1 MSKSCKICIWGIRTV
16 YRCNFI
22 GAGNDTFSKNRTLLF
37 NRGGGAELKLPI
49 QEENVA
55 HGIADMPTT
64 CTSAPDVATS
74 LMARCWSAVTDVL
87 LSIWQLVVGI
97 TTRAWY
103 GTVVHKG
110 TIAEKLRDFA
120 ESVKEFNR
128 CFKTPGEGDLEV
140 ASSLMRAAYD
150 SLSDCLK
157 QEISKQVQGV
167 AEITDVGALD
177 IVFVNKIKDI
187 NLELL
192 VARIYTNLPSVRLG
206 NLKEELARAADDSE
220 RVGVLLKMRDIK
232 ISDFE
237 PDLTEDVLDE
247 HMRVLFDG
255 LHDSLKKTIYKEIR
269 LRGLL
274 STPYGS
280 FDNKIDPTI
289 EIDGRVISLLSFNS
303 GSVIFRHSP
312 RGYMVEEGLMQVQL
326 QQIWNSNFLSY
337 I

>member
-1 MSKSCKICIWGIRTV
+1 MIHPVRTGPSSSIEG
-16 YRCNFI
+16 R
-22 GAGNDTFSKNRTLLF
+22 
-37 NRGGGAELKLPI
+37 AELKLPI

-87 LSIWQLVVGI
+87 LSIWQSVVGI
-97 TTRAWY
+97 ITRAWY

-110 TIAEKLRDFA
+110 TIAERLRDFA

-128 CFKTPGEGDLEV
+128 CSKTPGEGDLK
-140 ASSLMRAAYD
+140 AAGSLMRAAYD

-157 QEISKQVQGV
+157 KAISNGVQGL
-167 AEITDVGALD
+167 AGIIDVEALD
-177 IVFVNKIKDI
+177 IVFVNKIKNV

-206 NLKEELARAADDSE
+206 NLKEELARATDDLE
-220 RVGVLLKMRDIK
+220 RIGALLDIQG
-232 ISDFE
+232 IETSDFE
-237 PDLTEDVLDE
+237 PDLTKDVLDE
-247 HMRVLFDG
+247 HVRVLFDG
-255 LHDSLKKTIYKEIR
+255 FHDSLKETLYKEIR

-280 FDNKIDPTI
+280 FGNEMNPAI
-289 EIDGRVISLLSFNS
+289 EIDGRKIYLKPLNS

-312 RGYMVEEGLMQVQL
+312 RGCAVEDALMQVQL
-326 QQIWNSNFLSY
+326 RLMEQRDSQVF
-337 I
+337 

>member
-1 MSKSCKICIWGIRTV
+1 MIHSVRTGPSSS
-16 YRCNFI
+16 I
-22 GAGNDTFSKNRTLLF
+22 E
-37 NRGGGAELKLPI
+37 GGAELKLPI

-64 CTSAPDVATS
+64 CTSAPDVAIS

-157 QEISKQVQGV
+157 QEISNQVQGL
-167 AEITDVGALD
+167 AEITDVEALD
-177 IVFVNKIKDI
+177 IVFVNKIKKV

-206 NLKEELARAADDSE
+206 NLKEELARATNDLE
-220 RVGVLLKMRDIK
+220 RVEVFLEIQGIET
-232 ISDFE
+232 SDFE

-247 HMRVLFDG
+247 HVRVLFDG
-255 LHDSLKKTIYKEIR
+255 LHDSLKKTLYKEIR
-269 LRGLL
+269 FRGLL
-274 STPYGS
+274 RM
-280 FDNKIDPTI
+280 NPTI
-289 EIDGRVISLLSFNS
+289 EIDGRKICLKPLDS

-312 RGYMVEEGLMQVQL
+312 RGFAVENALMRVQL
-326 QQIWNSNFLSY
+326 RLMEQRDSQVF
-337 I
+337 